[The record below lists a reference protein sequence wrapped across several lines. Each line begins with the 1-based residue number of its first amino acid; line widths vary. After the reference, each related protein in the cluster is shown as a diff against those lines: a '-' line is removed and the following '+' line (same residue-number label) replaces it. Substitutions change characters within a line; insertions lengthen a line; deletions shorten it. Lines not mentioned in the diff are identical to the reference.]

1 MGRMEG
7 DKMIMSQ
14 GVCMSELRLTSWGVD
29 VHLLMIWPVDQLVI
43 SMSSHERSSAQAQLS
58 Y

>member
-1 MGRMEG
+1 
-7 DKMIMSQ
+7 MIMSQ

-29 VHLLMIWPVDQLVI
+29 VHLLMIWPIDQLVI
-43 SMSSHERSSAQAQLS
+43 SMSSYERSSAQAQLS